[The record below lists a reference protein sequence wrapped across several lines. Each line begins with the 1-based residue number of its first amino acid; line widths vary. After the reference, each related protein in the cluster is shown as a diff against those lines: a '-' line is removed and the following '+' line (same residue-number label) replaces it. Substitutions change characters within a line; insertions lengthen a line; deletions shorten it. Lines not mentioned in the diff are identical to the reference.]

1 MPVFTCQSLIL
12 SLFLPFCI
20 YFPSFNFKLPLDFP
34 PSIFFFLIFP
44 LFISLPLLNFFPQM
58 TSPIFFPEG
67 GVPTHTLIIMQLKK
81 ASCGDLVTLL
91 ADGQTSR
98 AYCFTLVQLLYI
110 SCYASLNK
118 LVLSYLSLCLLPQ
131 W

>member
-1 MPVFTCQSLIL
+1 
-12 SLFLPFCI
+12 
-20 YFPSFNFKLPLDFP
+20 
-34 PSIFFFLIFP
+34 
-44 LFISLPLLNFFPQM
+44 M

-131 W
+131 WWPRSGCTFCHRWALSPISVISYIGLSLISERLISDCLISDWRAQSTTFCRISE